1 MDELKGELRRVNR
14 MIKDSQE
21 YKSYIF
27 AKNALKSKEE
37 LYRAVLEFKQ
47 RYADI
52 ERYTEGNP
60 YDELYMLYVENEEL
74 IHDSTVNE
82 FLRAESAFSGL
93 IRTVTDELFR
103 GFTFEG

>member
-1 MDELKGELRRVNR
+1 MDELKGELRQVNR
-14 MIKDSQE
+14 LIKDSQE

-27 AKNALKSKEE
+27 AKNALKMKDE
-37 LYRAVLEFKQ
+37 LYRAVIEVTK

-60 YDELYMLYVENEEL
+60 YDELYKLYVEYDEL

-82 FLRAESAFSGL
+82 YLRAESAFSEL
-93 IRTVTDELFR
+93 IRMVTDDVFR
-103 GFTFEG
+103 GFSFE

>member
-1 MDELKGELRRVNR
+1 MDELKGELRQVNR
-14 MIKDSQE
+14 LIKDSQE

-27 AKNALKSKEE
+27 AKNALKMKDE
-37 LYRAVLEFKQ
+37 LYRAVIEFKK

-60 YDELYMLYVENEEL
+60 YDELYKLYVEYDEL

-82 FLRAESAFSGL
+82 YLRAESAFSEL
-93 IRTVTDELFR
+93 IRMVTDEVFR
-103 GFTFEG
+103 GFSFE

>member
-1 MDELKGELRRVNR
+1 MDELKGELRQVNR
-14 MIKDSQE
+14 LIRDSQE

-27 AKNALKSKEE
+27 AKNALKMKDE
-37 LYRAVLEFKQ
+37 LYRAVIEFKK

-60 YDELYMLYVENEEL
+60 YDELYKLYVEYDEL

-82 FLRAESAFSGL
+82 YLRAESAFSEL
-93 IRTVTDELFR
+93 IRMVTDEVFR
-103 GFTFEG
+103 GFSFE